1 MYDLL
6 WIRERLF
13 IPGYP
18 ISEKGKGGGVGDL
31 SAQSTR
37 KMTKSLREGGLGYG
51 GGGGGSGDAVVF
63 HDSCGTLK
71 HTFSETPWLSAAG
84 NSRRNKLKRFH
95 QIPLSVLN

>member
-1 MYDLL
+1 M
-6 WIRERLF
+6 
-13 IPGYP
+13 
-18 ISEKGKGGGVGDL
+18 GDL

-51 GGGGGSGDAVVF
+51 GEGGDDAVVF

-95 QIPLSVLN
+95 QNPLSVLN